1 MTPDT
6 AVTVGWAAFAAAEPD
21 LADFGRSLLDKP
33 PAYLA
38 TLRPDHTPRVHPVT
52 PIVTTSGL
60 YVFTEPTS
68 PKAAD
73 LRQREWFAL
82 HNGVPDTAG
91 TGGEFIVRGTG
102 HLIEDPAIRDA
113 VAAGASYKPAPRYIL
128 FELRLHEARGNGYD
142 DVKLPA
148 RLRWVATAD

>member
-1 MTPDT
+1 MTPEPADT
-6 AVTVGWAAFAAAEPD
+6 VAWAAFAAAEPD
-21 LADFGRSLLDKP
+21 LAGFGASLFDKP

-52 PIVTTSGL
+52 PIVTGSGL

-73 LRQREWFAL
+73 LRQRAWFAM
-82 HNGVPDTAG
+82 HNGVPDTDG
-91 TGGEFIVRGTG
+91 TGGEFFVRGTG
-102 HLIEDPAIRDA
+102 HLVEDPAIRDA

-128 FELRLHEARGNGYD
+128 FELRLHEARGNGYG
-142 DVKLPA
+142 DVKRPA
-148 RLRWVATAD
+148 RPRWVATAN